1 MEIYLLVLGLI
12 IFLSILIETGKQA
25 QVRCVFVIRGREY
38 SVAPLN
44 SLWILIAA
52 VFVVFGGI
60 RYGIGDDYFGYRMMF
75 EDLCAN
81 WNDPART
88 GTEQGFVWL
97 NRLLSLYTQ
106 NADWLIFVTN
116 AIISLAGVWCIRR
129 FSKFPPVSLFIF
141 FTTIYYQG
149 FNLVRQ
155 GMAAAMIF
163 LAFGY
168 IRERN
173 WIRGLFWTILAFY
186 FHKTSLIML
195 PLFLMMSLHYNPVFY
210 LLYFVISCAC
220 FLLKENIS
228 DLLLT
233 FYPYAA
239 RDGADYMYSS
249 MSPTQIALSGIYLVL
264 SLVYYKPL
272 LQRDKRNIFYI
283 NFTIL
288 MFGLYSCFYWIPM
301 WGRLQLYFICLYAL
315 IIPEIVSC
323 EEDKRLR
330 ALYYLVIWGLLI
342 FFYIVPMALYGVTWP
357 YRSLFG

>member
-1 MEIYLLVLGLI
+1 MEVYLVVLGSIVL
-12 IFLSILIETGKQA
+12 LGILIEIGRQDGF
-25 QVRCVFVIRGREY
+25 QCVFVLRGKTY
-38 SVAPLN
+38 MVAPMNL
-44 SLWILIAA
+44 LWIVVALI
-52 VFVVFGGI
+52 FVVFGGI

-75 EDLCAN
+75 EALCEN
-81 WNDPART
+81 WYDPARA

-106 NADWLIFVTN
+106 NADWIIFVTN
-116 AIISLAGVWCIRR
+116 AIISLVGVWCIRKFSR
-129 FSKFPPVSLFIF
+129 FVPVSLFVF
-141 FTTIYYQG
+141 FTTIYYLA

-168 IRERN
+168 IRERK
-173 WIRGLFWTILAFY
+173 WLWGLFWTIMAFY

-195 PLFLMMSLHYNPVFY
+195 PLFFMMSIRYNPVFY
-210 LLYFVISCAC
+210 LIYFAVCCIC

-228 DLLLT
+228 QLLIS
-233 FYPYAA
+233 FYPYVVN
-239 RDGADYMYSS
+239 DGAEYIYDS
-249 MSPTQIALSGIYLVL
+249 MSLTQIALSGIYLIL
-264 SLVYYKPL
+264 ALVYYKPL
-272 LQRDKRNIFYI
+272 IRKDPKNILYI

-315 IIPEIVSC
+315 IIPELVSA

-330 ALYYLVIWGLLI
+330 ALYYTVIWGLLA

-357 YRSLFG
+357 YQTLFD